1 MLKMLQELSKDE
13 LKRLHDEL
21 AKEYSAYMN
30 KHLSLDMS
38 RGKPSA
44 EQLDL
49 SEGVLGIVKKSSECF
64 TEDNVDCR
72 NYGGLEGIRE
82 ARELFAQVLGVDG
95 NETIVG
101 DSSSL
106 NMMYDTVSR
115 AMLFGVY
122 GSERPWVREK
132 KISFLCPVPGYDRH
146 FFICQNFGINMI
158 NIPTTNEGPDMDL
171 VEEYVSKDESIK
183 GIWCVPRFSNP
194 EGKVYSDAVVRRFSA
209 LTPKAPDFR
218 IFWDNAYAVH
228 ELEEGAPRLLNLM
241 DELKRNG
248 KEDMLFTYTSTS
260 KITFPGGGLAA
271 MGASRNNIELIM
283 NQMSAQ
289 TIGPNKINQLRHI
302 RYFKNFEGLKAHMKL
317 HANILKPRFD
327 IVLSA
332 LSTIK
337 DLGIAEWTEP
347 KGGYFVSVDLMDGC
361 AKRTVQLLKDAGVKM
376 TPAGATFPYGIDPRD
391 RNIRIAPTYPP
402 EEELKVAMDMFCLC
416 AKISCVENLL
426 SEIED

>member
-1 MLKMLQELSKDE
+1 MLKMLQELSKEE

-21 AKEYSAYMN
+21 AKEYSAYMD

-82 ARELFAQVLGVDG
+82 ARELFAQVLGVEG

-122 GSERPWVREK
+122 GSERPWGREK

-302 RYFKNFEGLKAHMKL
+302 RYFK
-317 HANILKPRFD
+317 I
-327 IVLSA
+327 
-332 LSTIK
+332 
-337 DLGIAEWTEP
+337 
-347 KGGYFVSVDLMDGC
+347 
-361 AKRTVQLLKDAGVKM
+361 
-376 TPAGATFPYGIDPRD
+376 GAVP
-391 RNIRIAPTYPP
+391 
-402 EEELKVAMDMFCLC
+402 LKVCP
-416 AKISCVENLL
+416 S
-426 SEIED
+426 

>member
-1 MLKMLQELSKDE
+1 MLKDLSKSE
-13 LKRLHDEL
+13 LKKFHDGL
-21 AKEYSAYMN
+21 VREYVEYKN
-30 KHLSLDMS
+30 KNLSLDMS
-38 RGKPSA
+38 RGKPSS

-49 SEGVLGIVKKSSECF
+49 SEALLDTVKTTAECF
-64 TEDNVDCR
+64 AADGTDCR
-72 NYGGLEGIRE
+72 NYGGIDGIKE
-82 ARELFAQVLGVDG
+82 AKDLFAQILGVSGD
-95 NETIVG
+95 ETIVG

-122 GSERPWVREK
+122 GSERPWGKED

-146 FFICQNFGINMI
+146 FFVCQTFGINMI
-158 NIPTTNEGPDMDL
+158 NIPTNDDGPDMDL
-171 VEEYVSKDESIK
+171 VEKYVSSDASVK

-194 EGKVYSDAVVRRFSA
+194 EGKVYSDEVVRRFAS
-209 LTPKAPDFR
+209 LSPKAKDFR

-228 ELEEGAPRLLNLM
+228 ELEDDAPVLLNLM
-241 DELKRNG
+241 DELKKNG

-271 MGASRNNIELIM
+271 LGASRNNIELIK
-283 NQMSAQ
+283 NQMAAQ

-302 RYFKNFEGLKAHMKL
+302 RYFKDINGIKEHMKKHRAL
-317 HANILKPRFD
+317 LRPRFET
-327 IVLSA
+327 VLSA
-332 LSTIK
+332 LDGIK

-376 TPAGATFPYGIDPRD
+376 TPAGATFPYGEDPRD
-391 RNIRIAPTYPP
+391 RNIRIAPSYPP
-402 EEELKVAMDMFCLC
+402 VSELKVAMDMFCLC
-416 AKISCVENLL
+416 AKISASEKLL
-426 SEIED
+426 SE

>member
-1 MLKMLQELSKDE
+1 MLKELSKEE
-13 LKRLHDEL
+13 LKKRHDRL
-21 AKEYSAYMN
+21 AKEYSEYKDKN
-30 KHLSLDMS
+30 LSLDMS
-38 RGKPSA
+38 RGKPSP

-49 SEGVLGIVKKSSECF
+49 SEGLLGIISKSEECF
-64 TEDNVDCR
+64 AEGGVDCR
-72 NYGGLEGIRE
+72 NYGGLDGIKE
-82 ARELFAQVLGVDG
+82 ARELFAKILGVSGD
-95 NETIVG
+95 ETIVG

-122 GSERPWVREK
+122 GSERPWGKEK

-158 NIPTTNEGPDMDL
+158 NIPTGADGPDMDL
-171 VEEYVSKDESIK
+171 VEKYLSEDESIK

-194 EGKVYSDAVVRRFSA
+194 EGKVYSDEVVRRFAS
-209 LTPKAPDFR
+209 LSPKAKDFR

-228 ELEEGAPRLLNLM
+228 EIDDNAPRLLNLM
-241 DELKRNG
+241 DELKKNG

-271 MGASRNNIELIM
+271 MGASKNNIELIKK
-283 NQMSAQ
+283 QMSAQ

-302 RYFKNFEGLKAHMKL
+302 KYFKDFEGLKAHMKL
-317 HANILKPRFD
+317 HAALLKPRFET
-327 IVLSA
+327 VLSGLA
-332 LSTIK
+332 KIK

-361 AKRTVQLLKDAGVKM
+361 AKRTIQLLKDAGVKM

-391 RNIRIAPTYPP
+391 RNIRIAPTYPTA
-402 EEELKVAMDMFCLC
+402 EDLKISIDMFCLC
-416 AKISCVENLL
+416 AELASIEKLL
-426 SEIED
+426 SDLA